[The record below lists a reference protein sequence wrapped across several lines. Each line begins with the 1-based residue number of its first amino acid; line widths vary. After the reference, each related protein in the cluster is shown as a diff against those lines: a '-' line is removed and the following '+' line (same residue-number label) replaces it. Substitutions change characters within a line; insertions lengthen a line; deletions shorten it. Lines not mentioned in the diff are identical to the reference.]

1 MKDLN
6 ENEVL
11 FTVYNTGNGIEI
23 RLGKGDVDGI
33 TLLGTL
39 ELVKNDIIQNM
50 IHNTAKPVEEE
61 PVMKKPR
68 YDA

>member
-23 RLGKGDVDGI
+23 RLGKADVDGI

-50 IHNTAKPVEEE
+50 TYNTAKSVEEE
-61 PVMKKPR
+61 PVMKKPK

>member
-1 MKDLN
+1 MKERD
-6 ENEVL
+6 VL
-11 FTVYNTGNGIEI
+11 FTVYSTENGIEVK
-23 RLGKGDVDGI
+23 LGQLDIDGI

-50 IHNTAKPVEEE
+50 SHNAVKPQEEA
-61 PVMKKPR
+61 PVMKKPK